1 MHFPSAP
8 GRVALPLFQEPAHF
22 PASVSLFRSQS
33 TAYSLDLL
41 HSVFRYRVQFRR
53 SRYLAGDKR
62 NLNKANQYSNP
73 PPSRLSPPANLPFLL
88 SFLIYF
94 PPPILRD
101 AFHVGLYRR
110 SHLFPEIPLSN
121 DLLFFLF
128 LSFSPLPPF
137 LGSNDWSVSPVNQ
150 HFGRTRIYLEDVFV
164 YFDIV
169 IIDNTNVDNTNR
181 VKGIIY
187 GMSNSINDI
196 CIMILYHF
204 ECL

>member
-8 GRVALPLFQEPAHF
+8 GRVALPLFQGPAHF

-94 PPPILRD
+94 PPPILRG

-121 DLLFFLF
+121 DLLFFLL
-128 LSFSPLPPF
+128 LSFSLTSPPTLSWIQWLVCF
-137 LGSNDWSVSPVNQ
+137 PGQSAFWENEDI
-150 HFGRTRIYLEDVFV
+150 FG
-164 YFDIV
+164 
-169 IIDNTNVDNTNR
+169 
-181 VKGIIY
+181 GC
-187 GMSNSINDI
+187 I
-196 CIMILYHF
+196 CIFWYRDYR
-204 ECL
+204 